1 MVEARKSHPWW
12 NVVRFG
18 FRLLYNEFAFTY
30 DLVSKTVSLG
40 AWRCWQRTALKH
52 LNAAAGARILEI
64 AHGTGD
70 LQLDLNA
77 AGFRVYGHDLS
88 RNMGRITQAK
98 LKRHSLPTRLSRGK
112 AQELPY
118 PSGAFAAVVS
128 TFPAEFILAPETLRE
143 VHRVLQPEGHF
154 VIVPNGV
161 LVGSSAVVAGIEW
174 LYRATGQRGEGTPS
188 EDLTIFFDA
197 YGFKAEILEE
207 PCPRSVAT
215 VILARKK
222 P

>member
-1 MVEARKSHPWW
+1 MAEEHKAHPWW
-12 NVVRFG
+12 NLVRFG

-52 LNAAAGARILEI
+52 LHAEPGSCILEI

-70 LQLDLNA
+70 LQLDLNT
-77 AGFRVYGHDLS
+77 AGFKVVGHDLS
-88 RNMGRITQAK
+88 RNMGHITQAK
-98 LKRHSLPTRLSRGK
+98 LNRHSLPSRLSRGK
-112 AQELPY
+112 AQTLPY
-118 PSGAFAAVVS
+118 PPETFAAVVS

-143 VHRVLQPEGHF
+143 VYRVLQPQGHF

-161 LVGSSAVVAGIEW
+161 LVGSSAVAAGIEW

-188 EDLTIFFDA
+188 DDLTAFFDG
-197 YGFKAEILEE
+197 YGFAADILEE

-215 VILARKK
+215 VIVARKK